1 MAGRSSSAFH
11 TTSWTLV
18 QAAASESGK
27 DSDRALAE
35 LCRAYWQPVYAFIR
49 RCGHDRDSAQD
60 LSQEFF
66 ALLIE
71 KNYLLDA
78 DQSRGKFR
86 TFLLAAV
93 KHFLANEWDRARAQK
108 RGGDRELISID
119 VVEAERWYAP
129 IALEATTPES
139 VFEHRWALSLLET
152 VALKLRAEFTAAG
165 RAAEF
170 ETLWVFLHRDG
181 TSARYAEVAEQL
193 GMSDGALRMAVHR
206 MRRRY
211 RKLLRAE
218 VTETVSTPEQAD
230 DEIRFLLATLS
241 G

>member
-1 MAGRSSSAFH
+1 M
-11 TTSWTLV
+11 
-18 QAAASESGK
+18 QAAAKASGK
-27 DSDRALAE
+27 DSGRALAE
-35 LCRAYWQPVYAFIR
+35 LCSTYWQPVYAFVR
-49 RCGHDRDSAQD
+49 RWGHDRDNAQD
-60 LSQEFF
+60 LCQEFF

-71 KNYLLDA
+71 KNYLLGA

-93 KHFLANEWDRARAQK
+93 KHFLANEWDRAHALK

-119 VVEAERWYAP
+119 IAVAERWYAP

-139 VFEHRWALSLLET
+139 VFERRWALSLLET
-152 VALKLRAEFTAAG
+152 VALKLRAEFAAAG

-181 TSARYAEVAEQL
+181 TTASYAEAAERM

-218 VTETVSTPEQAD
+218 VIETVSTPEQAD